1 MKQSYRQVIQQKTT
15 NQQNS
20 TGQQKT
26 TGSQKIIEHHNS
38 ATKSLAAEKKQNITE
53 DKKQKPYNQNS
64 YENHGQSYNK
74 HKSYNQHNTQGHH
87 HNQHRNNQGQHHNT
101 QGQHHNTQ
109 GYQGHQGQQ
118 HNQNHYTLTYKPT
131 GPDRSFE
138 LCKIMPEN
146 KKSFGFKFTI
156 GLNEDTR
163 EFTSELCSAGGLHYC
178 YEQDIAQYSWIGPL
192 IATVKVPADASVVEF
207 DDKAK
212 ANKLIIES
220 IIPIRQ
226 YIQERYPV
234 INGKYHPQILNWLRE
249 EPKFIQYIPE
259 QSESLCLFALD
270 RNCYAIHGIK
280 KRTEQMYDFA
290 ISHDAHLIRLP
301 LSDVSLSPELKQKYQ
316 KMAIVQFG
324 YHLKQFKQKKW
335 LDTSLVTSQQDVMEY
350 LYKHHRDTI
359 KYIPQD
365 LTACLT
371 AVKFNGL
378 ALKYVKE
385 QTMEICTTAM
395 TQNPACY
402 KYVKK
407 AFLIGSVK
415 KMKQQYKKS
424 LQLNKTSLV
433 SSCSGVSVTSTQSTQ
448 STQSTP
454 SSRSSRSSRSSISS
468 VSSMADSSPSP
479 SPTLGLTIN
488 SIDE

>member
-15 NQQNS
+15 NQQK
-20 TGQQKT
+20 TIGQQKT
-26 TGSQKIIEHHNS
+26 TGQQKIMEHHNS
-38 ATKSLAAEKKQNITE
+38 TAKSLAIEKKQSTSE

-64 YENHGQSYNK
+64 YENHDQSYNK
-74 HKSYNQHNTQGHH
+74 HKSYNQN
-87 HNQHRNNQGQHHNT
+87 NQHRNH
-101 QGQHHNTQ
+101 
-109 GYQGHQGQQ
+109 QGHQHNHQGHQ
-118 HNQNHYTLTYKPT
+118 HNHQGHQHNHYTLTYKPT

-138 LCKIMPEN
+138 LCKIIPEN

-192 IATVKVPADASVVEF
+192 IATIKVPADASIVEF

-259 QSESLCLFALD
+259 QSESLCMFALD
-270 RNCYAIHGIK
+270 KNCYAIHGIK
-280 KRTEQMYDFA
+280 KRTEQMYDLA
-290 ISHDAHLIRLP
+290 ISNDAHLIRLP
-301 LSDVSLSPELKQKYQ
+301 LSDMSLSTELKQKYQ

-324 YHLKQFKQKKW
+324 YHLKQFKQKKR
-335 LDTSLVTSQQDVMEY
+335 LDSFLVTSQQDVMEY

-365 LTACLT
+365 PAACLT

-385 QTMEICTTAM
+385 QTMEICTVAM

-433 SSCSGVSVTSTQSTQ
+433 ASCSGVSVTSTQSSR
-448 STQSTP
+448 STQS
-454 SSRSSRSSRSSISS
+454 SKSSRSSRSSISS